1 MPAVSSAVRALIVDN
16 DTFLVIKKEINGKE
30 LWDLPGGR
38 IEYGESIADAVK
50 REVKEE
56 VSLDVTVDK
65 PLGSWWFFRLD
76 NRDQMTCATYV
87 CIPSHTNVDLNNNP
101 HDENIV
107 DFKWLSKDEFLS
119 DQYTADHESL
129 KQLIKERL

>member
-1 MPAVSSAVRALIVDN
+1 MPSVSSAVRALIVN
-16 DTFLVIKKEINGKE
+16 NNTFLVIKKEIQGKE

-38 IEYGESIADAVK
+38 IEYGETIAEAVK

-65 PLGSWWFFRLD
+65 SIGSWWFFRLD
-76 NRDQMTCATYV
+76 NNDQMICATYV
-87 CIPSHTNVDLNNNP
+87 CTPSHTQVDLSNNP

-107 DFKWLSKDEFLS
+107 HFKWLSKEEFLS

-129 KQLIKERL
+129 KQLIKENL